1 MYLIKKSCLCWV
13 KYFSAIA
20 KFLLCNHV
28 NTYSNTY
35 AGHSFFFIN
44 EYNFYVYDPTKQQ
57 SVNIWGGA
65 TLMSPWS
72 EVVPELAC
80 LHFGAIC
87 FPSHRSLRLL
97 TSLKYSSIATHWAL
111 GALQCLVPARYPTL
125 SPPPPEKRTLMIM
138 RWGFPK
144 WWTGG
149 VLTRPALVT
158 QVPTVFWN
166 LRNTMFLLFLAL
178 CGSEEQGSVESF
190 HRPELLP
197 GVTLAHV
204 TLVHTYKMV
213 NGFLSPCYSRLHPSI
228 PNRHYSHNV
237 FSSS

>member
-35 AGHSFFFIN
+35 VGHSFFFIN

-80 LHFGAIC
+80 LHFGAIL
-87 FPSHRSLRLL
+87 F
-97 TSLKYSSIATHWAL
+97 SITQVTQAFNISEIFEHSDTL
-111 GALQCLVPARYPTL
+111 SPRALQCLVPTRYPTL
-125 SPPPPEKRTLMIM
+125 FTPPPPRK
-138 RWGFPK
+138 K
-144 WWTGG
+144 NAYDN
-149 VLTRPALVT
+149 ALR
-158 QVPTVFWN
+158 F
-166 LRNTMFLLFLAL
+166 
-178 CGSEEQGSVESF
+178 SE
-190 HRPELLP
+190 
-197 GVTLAHV
+197 
-204 TLVHTYKMV
+204 MV
-213 NGFLSPCYSRLHPSI
+213 NGWSLDPPSSCNASFHCFLESSKYNVSSLFGTVRIWGARIGGEFSPSWAVTWCNTCTCNTRTYL
-228 PNRHYSHNV
+228 
-237 FSSS
+237 